1 MEEKLK
7 DTAEHATNTKSGL
20 YKQRSE
26 KQKLNWFSIAYLSL
40 KKTWLTQKII
50 HGNSLVG
57 MTVIGIRGWETK
69 RCSCEQPELKVW
81 LII

>member
-7 DTAEHATNTKSGL
+7 DTAEHATNTKSAL

-40 KKTWLTQKII
+40 TEKNMTYTKD
-50 HGNSLVG
+50 NS
-57 MTVIGIRGWETK
+57 W
-69 RCSCEQPELKVW
+69 
-81 LII
+81 